1 MNRSGV
7 LKAFC
12 ERCFKD
18 QGNFEIEMLI
28 LKDKDKLFKISV
40 KLFCRGNF
48 HDCGLLFKI
57 MTLRVFLDFFEVMK
71 SERRK
76 SSTTKLKVIIENF
89 YLNLNHA
96 DTF

>member
-1 MNRSGV
+1 MVRMWVSRD
-7 LKAFC
+7 FC

-48 HDCGLLFKI
+48 YDSGLLFRI
-57 MTLRVFLDFFEVMK
+57 
-71 SERRK
+71 
-76 SSTTKLKVIIENF
+76 TTFSFSVELFNF
-89 YLNLNHA
+89 YQLV
-96 DTF
+96 FRSR

>member
-1 MNRSGV
+1 MVRMWVSRD
-7 LKAFC
+7 FC

-48 HDCGLLFKI
+48 HDSGLLFRI
-57 MTLRVFLDFFEVMK
+57 MTLRFFLDFDF
-71 SERRK
+71 
-76 SSTTKLKVIIENF
+76 
-89 YLNLNHA
+89 
-96 DTF
+96 

>member
-28 LKDKDKLFKISV
+28 LKDQGETFLDKDKLFKISV

-57 MTLRVFLDFFEVMK
+57 MTLRVFLE
-71 SERRK
+71 
-76 SSTTKLKVIIENF
+76 I
-89 YLNLNHA
+89 
-96 DTF
+96 